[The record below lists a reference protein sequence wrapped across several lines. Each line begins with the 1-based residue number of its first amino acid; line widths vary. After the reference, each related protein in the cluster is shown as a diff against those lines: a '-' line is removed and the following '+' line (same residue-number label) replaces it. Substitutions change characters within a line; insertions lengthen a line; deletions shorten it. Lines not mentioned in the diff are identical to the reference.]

1 MTEDMD
7 LENKKAAIVKQAF
20 QRFYDGGF
28 HATGID
34 SVMADSG
41 ISKRTLYK
49 YFPSKEDLIEAV
61 LDYYGTVIGRELF
74 DPIMKG
80 SGSPRERIMA
90 FFDRRR
96 QIFEDDPVRGCLG
109 MKAAQEYVG
118 KHKGIASH
126 GKNAARIVEQNFVK
140 LCKEAGLPKPDEL
153 GRQISILF
161 QGAVLVAQVI
171 GDGSPFASAKAAA
184 AVLLDQAETAKPN
197 SRTPLSR

>member
-1 MTEDMD
+1 MTEDMNM
-7 LENKKAAIVKQAF
+7 ESKRAAIVKQAF
-20 QRFYDGGF
+20 ARFYDGGF

-61 LDYYGTVIGRELF
+61 LDYYGTVITRELF
-74 DPIMKG
+74 DPVMKA
-80 SGSPRERIMA
+80 SGSARERIMA
-90 FFDRRR
+90 FFDRRNE
-96 QIFEDDPVRGCLG
+96 IFEADPLRGCLG

-126 GKNAARIVEQNFVK
+126 GKNAARTVEQNFVK
-140 LCKEAGLPKPDEL
+140 LCEEGGFSKPAEL

-161 QGAVLVAQVI
+161 QGAVLVSQVT
-171 GDGSPFASAKAAA
+171 GDGSPFTSAKTAA
-184 AVLLDQAETAKPN
+184 AVLLDQAGQQSPTV
-197 SRTPLSR
+197 